1 MAHTVIDHQHI
12 AQPLTGEASTTAKRS
27 GLLLVALAVASLVVC
42 VASFA
47 NRQIDVGV
55 GAASVSLLAA
65 GASLA
70 CRSAEV
76 RRVRQV
82 QRDWNSAHSVGAQS
96 VGAQSMVH

>member
-1 MAHTVIDHQHI
+1 MANTVIDHQHI
-12 AQPLTGEASTTAKRS
+12 AQPLTGDDLTTARRP
-27 GLLLVALAVASLVVC
+27 GLLLVALAVAALGVC

-47 NRQIDVGV
+47 VRQIDVGV

-82 QRDWNSAHSVGAQS
+82 QRDWNSAHRVA
-96 VGAQSMVH
+96 H

>member
-1 MAHTVIDHQHI
+1 MANTVTDHHPV
-12 AQPLTGEASTTAKRS
+12 AQPLTGAAVTTTAKRS
-27 GLLLVALAVASLVVC
+27 SLLLVAVAVVAFVFC
-42 VASFA
+42 VASFG
-47 NRQIDVGV
+47 NRQIDMGV

-82 QRDWNSAHSVGAQS
+82 QRERDGAHSVA
-96 VGAQSMVH
+96 H

>member
-12 AQPLTGEASTTAKRS
+12 AKPLTREVGTGVAKRPE
-27 GLLLVALAVASLVVC
+27 LFLVAIAVVSFVFCVV
-42 VASFA
+42 SFA
-47 NRQIDVGV
+47 MRQIDVGV
-55 GAASVSLLAA
+55 GAASVSLLTI

-82 QRDWNSAHSVGAQS
+82 QRDWESTHSVA
-96 VGAQSMVH
+96 H

>member
-1 MAHTVIDHQHI
+1 MANTVIDHQHI
-12 AQPLTGEASTTAKRS
+12 AQPLTGDSLTTNKRP
-27 GLLLVALAVASLVVC
+27 GLLLVALAVAALVVC

-47 NRQIDVGV
+47 ARQIDIGV

-70 CRSAEV
+70 CRSTDV

-82 QRDWNSAHSVGAQS
+82 QRDWNSARRVAH
-96 VGAQSMVH
+96 

>member
-1 MAHTVIDHQHI
+1 MANTVVDHQHI
-12 AQPLTGEASTTAKRS
+12 AQPPSGEASITAKRP
-27 GLLLVALAVASLVVC
+27 GLLLVAMAVASLLVC

-47 NRQIDVGV
+47 ARQIDVGV

-82 QRDWNSAHSVGAQS
+82 QRDCDSAQHVA
-96 VGAQSMVH
+96 H